1 MIKNTISQTKLI
13 HPTTLIQVVHAIKLL
28 KYMLSEGNDL
38 REKKLRG
45 SGGYVFANV
54 TDEEQKKGNLGG
66 PELFL
71 AGVGRLNE
79 DRFSKY
85 YCNKCEKEY
94 EGSPAIHYENP
105 NEDLGED
112 VTLVEKGEYKCST
125 CNNIIAQYR
134 KFDAPA
140 VQTTVNTPNTSKQT
154 QYSEDNKYKLPSSSI
169 TSQQQERSTSPST
182 VDMSNITQAHA
193 VDDKGTGFISIQ
205 SLVGMPAYNS
215 EAMLMGRVAEIGLRR
230 LQGRNMQITLKIAN
244 EDNEASSSSSSHNQS
259 TEVSWE
265 NISKI
270 GDIILVVG
278 KREVIPTPDSGTDA
292 TVTNRSGNK
301 KCSSCGYQNQE
312 DAVFCEECGNKLV
325 K

>member
-1 MIKNTISQTKLI
+1 MVN
-13 HPTTLIQVVHAIKLL
+13 
-28 KYMLSEGNDL
+28 EGNDL

-94 EGSPAIHYENP
+94 EGSPAISYENP

-112 VTLVEKGEYKCST
+112 VTLLEKGEYKCST

-134 KFDAPA
+134 KFNAPA
-140 VQTTVNTPNTSKQT
+140 TQTTVNTPNTSKQT
-154 QYSEDNKYKLPSSSI
+154 QPSEDNKYELPSSQRQE
-169 TSQQQERSTSPST
+169 QQQEQRSTAPST
-182 VDMSNITQAHA
+182 IAMSSIPPKTQTF
-193 VDDKGTGFISIQ
+193 DDKGTGFISIQ

-215 EAMLMGRVAEIGLRR
+215 EAILIGRVAEIGLRR
-230 LQGRNMQITLKIAN
+230 LQGRNMQITLKIAKDAN
-244 EDNEASSSSSSHNQS
+244 EDNTSNSSNSNSSNSSSSSSSHNQS
-259 TEVSWE
+259 IEVAWD

-270 GDIILVVG
+270 GDIILVAG
-278 KREVIPTPDSGTDA
+278 RGEVMPTSDSDTDA
-292 TVTNRSGNK
+292 TVTSRSGN
-301 KCSSCGYQNQE
+301 KCSSCGYQNKD
-312 DAVFCEECGNKLV
+312 DAIFCEECGNKLV
-325 K
+325 

>member
-1 MIKNTISQTKLI
+1 M
-13 HPTTLIQVVHAIKLL
+13 
-28 KYMLSEGNDL
+28 SERNDL

-45 SGGYVFANV
+45 SGGYAFANI

-94 EGSPAIHYENP
+94 EGSPAINYENP
-105 NEDLGED
+105 NEELGED
-112 VTLVEKGEYKCST
+112 VILIEKGEYKCSS

-134 KFDAPA
+134 KFNTPA
-140 VQTTVNTPNTSKQT
+140 TQTNVNTTHTSKQLEL
-154 QYSEDNKYKLPSSSI
+154 SEDNRHNSPSSSI
-169 TSQQQERSTSPST
+169 ASQQQQISPASSGNIS
-182 VDMSNITQAHA
+182 MSNIPPKTPTFKA
-193 VDDKGTGFISIQ
+193 KGGGFTSIQ

-215 EAMLMGRVAEIGLRR
+215 EAMLIGRVTEIGLRR
-230 LQGRNMQITLKIAN
+230 LHGKNMQITIKIAN
-244 EDNEASSSSSSHNQS
+244 EDNEGNNNNDSNNQPI
-259 TEVSWE
+259 EVSWD

-270 GDIILVVG
+270 GDIILIG
-278 KREVIPTPDSGTDA
+278 RTEVIPTSNSDTVA
-292 TVTNRSGNK
+292 TVTNRRSGN
-301 KCSSCGYQNQE
+301 KCSSCGYQNQD

-325 K
+325 